1 MTIPKHQSKCAIRQD
16 GVTLLVALIFLL
28 ALSML
33 GIWGAS
39 NNALQERMSGNTRNR
54 DLAFEAAEAA
64 LYDAENTVDEWHE
77 GPFNGTDGLFTLN
90 AVTGEVDAKQANDYE
105 FWRDTAHWN
114 SYRFVP
120 VGTLNQVAEPP
131 RYLVEF
137 MDSETGD
144 KTITETFRVTA
155 RGVGADSNAVVILQ
169 SIITYTYSK

>member
-1 MTIPKHQSKCAIRQD
+1 MTIPTLQSKCMKRQD
-16 GVTLLVALIFLL
+16 GMTLLVALIFLM

-33 GIWGAS
+33 GIWGAA

-64 LYDAENTVDEWHE
+64 LYDAENTVGEWHE
-77 GPFNGTDGLFTLN
+77 GPFNGTDGLFAWN
-90 AVTGEVDAKQANDYE
+90 SVTGKVDAAQANDYQ
-105 FWRDTAHWN
+105 FWRDTTHWN

-137 MDSETGD
+137 MDTQISD